1 MNERNAV
8 PPSESRYDAVD
19 LVCVPRYEYARL
31 IAAKT
36 KLDVVAKYVSTMST
50 KPQDVSAMVDVLF
63 AIFSTENWLG

>member
-1 MNERNAV
+1 MKRGNAV

-36 KLDVVAKYVSTMST
+36 RLDVVARYVYAMSQR
-50 KPQDVSAMVDVLF
+50 PHDVSDMFDGLLV
-63 AIFSTENWLG
+63 IFSTEN